1 MKKETW
7 FLKLALLGL
16 GLPVVLVCILALPNL
31 YQDAY
36 RAFPDK
42 WVTPIMVVM
51 YASVLPYLYALVQAF
66 RLLSLIDHQNAF
78 SMASVK
84 AIQHIKYC
92 ALSISAAYVITLPF
106 FYLIADIDDAPGF
119 VLIGIA
125 LVGAPFV
132 VSVFAAVLQKLLNQA
147 IQLKSENDLTI

>member
-16 GLPVVLVCILALPNL
+16 GLPVVLVCIFALPNL

-51 YASVLPYLYALVQAF
+51 YASVLPYLYSLIQAF